1 MRLLCTLLVLT
12 LTAAPGW
19 AQGTGATLQGTIRDA
34 QGAVLPGASVVI
46 RNSDT
51 GVARAVTAD
60 DGGFYR
66 AAALPPGPYDLQ
78 VELSGFVRHART
90 GLRLTIGQE
99 AVINVTMQLAS
110 LEESVTVTAA
120 APLVETTKSA
130 LGATIT
136 REQLDSL
143 PLPGRNFTALANLTP
158 GVTGVG
164 GGGLN
169 TAGQLSRNNTFLIDG
184 VSNDEGAVAGTRG
197 GFSIE
202 AVREYAVMANQFPA
216 EFGRASGAM
225 VTIVTRSGTN
235 RIDGRVFA
243 LHRDDSLDAQDPF
256 SKAQGSGKAPFSEQR
271 FGGLLGGPLRR
282 DRTHYFGSYEG
293 RRLRETNVITS
304 VLVPV
309 NEREHPQTTDG
320 HQAFAKVDHVFNAAN
335 TLNVR
340 YRIDNTEQTGVGIG
354 GLNTRERG
362 RDFTNTSQDIV
373 SNFTT
378 ILSNRAVNEFRF
390 QFARLYRWND
400 VSAYTSRTGY
410 TINRPSGNFGKANN
424 QEQGES
430 QNYWQFIENLSYTR
444 GSHTLKAGVDIQ
456 VVRMN
461 VYFLGNKDG
470 TFTFATDRPFDPNDR
485 TTYPTQFTQNVGD
498 PNDYEPNELYA
509 GFIQDTWRVGSR
521 LTLNLGLRYE
531 TETAFARARDVGV
544 KDDRDNLAPRLGFAW
559 DPFGDA
565 KTAIRGG
572 YGLYYDQAFLNI
584 TGNVTVAANSIGVT
598 IINPG
603 YPDPYAGGTVRPQQ
617 RSLTLA
623 SPDIE
628 TPNTHTFSIGAK
640 RELWAGLAV
649 SADFVRTRGY
659 NLFNQFDINYPD
671 PITRVRPNPE
681 FLRMNQYE
689 TTGNSWYRGLL
700 VSVERRGG
708 RGPGFGVSYT
718 LSRSIRDVEDFGFQ
732 AQDQNNRAAEKGYA
746 GNNRKHQLVAN
757 MTYALPW
764 GFQIGALLQ
773 ARTGLPWNIT
783 TGVDSNG
790 DTIVNDRPDL
800 ADPNGDPNLSSTYNA
815 AFTGR
820 VGNLPRNYGT
830 GPNFVQVDARVSKFV
845 RLGVRRVEAFVEA
858 FNLANRPNFGLPNGN
873 LRSAQFGRST
883 GTAGSPR
890 QVEFGLRFDF

>member
-1 MRLLCTLLVLT
+1 MRLFCTFLFLALAVP
-12 LTAAPGW
+12 AG
-19 AQGTGATLQGTIRDA
+19 AQGTGATLQGTVRDA
-34 QGAVLPGASVVI
+34 QGAILPGASVTV
-46 RNSDT
+46 RNTDT
-51 GVARAVTAD
+51 GVTRTLAAD
-60 DGGFYR
+60 DSGFYR
-66 AAALPPGPYDLQ
+66 AAALTPGPYDLV
-78 VELSGFVRHART
+78 VELSGFVRYQRT
-90 GLRLTIGQE
+90 GLTLTIGQE
-99 AVINVTMQLAS
+99 AVVNITMQLAA
-110 LEESVTVTAA
+110 LEESVTVTAS

-136 REQLDSL
+136 RDQLDRL

-197 GFSIE
+197 GFSLE

-235 RIDGRVFA
+235 RVEGRGFA
-243 LHRDDSLDAQDPF
+243 LHRDDRLDAQDPF

-271 FGGLLGGPLRR
+271 YGGLLGGPLRR
-282 DRTHYFGSYEG
+282 DRTHYFASYEG

-309 NEREHPQTTDG
+309 DEREHPQTTDG
-320 HQAFAKVDHVFNAAN
+320 HQAFGKVDHVFNSAN
-335 TLNVR
+335 NLSVR
-340 YRIDNTEQTGVGIG
+340 YRIDTTDQTGLGIG

-390 QFARLYRWND
+390 QYARLYRWND
-400 VSAYTSRTGY
+400 VSRYTSKTGY

-430 QNYWQFIENLSYTR
+430 QNYWQFIENVTYTR
-444 GSHTLKAGVDIQ
+444 GAHTLKAGADIQ
-456 VVRMN
+456 IVRMH

-470 TFTFATDRPFDPNDR
+470 TFQFTTDRPFNPADP

-498 PNDYEPNELYA
+498 PNDYEPNELYS

-531 TETAFARARDVGV
+531 TETAFARAKDVGV
-544 KDDRDNLAPRLGFAW
+544 KDDRDNIAPRLGFAW

-565 KTAIRGG
+565 RTAIRGG
-572 YGLYYDQAFLNI
+572 YGLYFDQAFLNI
-584 TGNVTVAANSIGVT
+584 TGNVTVAANSVGVT

-603 YPDPYAGGTVRPQQ
+603 YPDPYAGGTVRPQA
-617 RSLTLA
+617 RSLTVA

-640 RELWAGLAV
+640 RELFAGIAV

-659 NLFNQFDINYPD
+659 NLFNQFDLNYPD
-671 PITRVRPNPE
+671 AVTRVRPNPE
-681 FLRMNQYE
+681 FLRINQYE

-700 VSVERRGG
+700 MSVERRGS
-708 RGPGFGVSYT
+708 RGPAFGVSYT

-746 GNNRKHQLVAN
+746 SNHRKHQVVAN
-757 MTYALPW
+757 VTYALPF
-764 GFQIGALLQ
+764 GFQVGALLQ

-790 DTIVNDRPDL
+790 DTNQNDRPDL
-800 ADPNGDPNLSSTYNA
+800 ADPDGDPRLASTYNA
-815 AFTGR
+815 AFTNR
-820 VGNLPRNYGT
+820 VGNLPRNFGI
-830 GPNFVQVDARVSKFV
+830 GPNFFQIDARVSKIL
-845 RLGVRRVEAFVEA
+845 RLGGRRVEGFVEA
-858 FNLANRPNFGLPNGN
+858 FNLTNRPNFGLPNGN
-873 LRSAQFGRST
+873 LRSAQFGKST
-883 GTAGSPR
+883 GVTGSPR
-890 QVEFGLRFDF
+890 QVEFGVRFDF